1 MKKINIYGLAL
12 GFMTSCSVSAQM
24 MPIQGLPF
32 PGTINAPMTTTP
44 SAQTVNI
51 EAPFRCSVKEFGDV
65 DVMTTLS
72 LSSKDFKLTQFDA
85 KDKLPRFEVN
95 GFSFGTMPVDEAIQK
110 LVDEADISVYTE
122 DGVYPELN
130 ANDIYGELGPV
141 MDELAS
147 AGDVFYR
154 YDASRKRLYLSRK
167 AKFELQL
174 PQNRTI
180 MLAMLDAIRG
190 AGIATASPDWKKS
203 AIMLTLTREEERTI
217 NNLTEYILK
226 DSKILLADTQVYSL
240 APRTGEANW
249 QSVVERFG
257 AGRVY
262 TSENG
267 IIGKMITM
275 GHKNHKEDLLAALKP
290 SFSPTLLSQGIAIV
304 PHGWKMRFDV
314 GRCALKQKDVN
325 SLSVLLNTNIKSR
338 DDVNTTVSLDTTA
351 GEVTSFDV
359 TTAIDNE
366 LAILGVPSS
375 VAGQGMS
382 GELLITLKLRF
393 IRLIPEGKRQ

>member
-1 MKKINIYGLAL
+1 MKKRNFYCLAL
-12 GFMTSCSVSAQM
+12 GLMTSCSVAAQM

-32 PGTINAPMTTTP
+32 PSTINAPVTTTP
-44 SAQTVNI
+44 TAMTVNI
-51 EAPFRCSVKEFGDV
+51 EAPFRCSVKEVGDV

-72 LSSKDFKLTQFDA
+72 LRPKDFKLTQFDA
-85 KDKLPRFEVN
+85 MDKLPRFEVN
-95 GFSFGTMPVDEAIQK
+95 GFSFSTMPVDEAIQK
-110 LVDEADISVYTE
+110 LVDEAGISVYTE
-122 DGVYPELN
+122 DGIYPQLN

-141 MDELAS
+141 VDELAG

-154 YDASRKRLYLSRK
+154 YDSARKRLYLSRK

-174 PQNRTI
+174 PQNRTV

-203 AIMLTLTREEERTI
+203 TIMLTLTREDESKI
-217 NNLTEYILK
+217 NELTEYILK

-240 APRTGEANW
+240 TPQTGNANW

-262 TSENG
+262 TSKNG
-267 IIGKMITM
+267 IMGKIITM
-275 GHKNHKEDLLAALKP
+275 GHKAHKQDLLAALSP
-290 SFSPTLLSQGIAIV
+290 AFSASLISEGIAIV

-325 SLSVLLNTNIKSR
+325 SLSVLLNASIKSPE
-338 DDVNTTVSLDTTA
+338 DVNTTVSLDTTS

-366 LAILGVPSS
+366 LAILGIPGS
-375 VAGQGMS
+375 VAGQGNM

-393 IRLIPEGKRQ
+393 IRLIPEGMK